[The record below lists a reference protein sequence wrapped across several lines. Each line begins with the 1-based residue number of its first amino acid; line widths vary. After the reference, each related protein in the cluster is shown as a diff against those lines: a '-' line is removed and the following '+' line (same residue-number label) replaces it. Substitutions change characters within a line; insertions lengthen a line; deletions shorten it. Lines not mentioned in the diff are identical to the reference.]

1 MPEQEAP
8 REKQLRMRLEQLMD
22 ISQALMAEQDVNRLL
37 IHVMEAAM
45 ALTSSD
51 AGSLYL
57 IEDARTAEP
66 AVLTAD
72 TSASCVFSF
81 EYARNHSIPFD
92 FEAKK
97 TPIRSDSINGY
108 VALSGKPI
116 RIRNARILPEDAPY
130 KHDSSF
136 DERTG
141 YQTGSMLTVPM
152 RNRGS
157 GIIGVLQLI
166 NRMRPDPG
174 TPITETCA
182 PYSYTEEDE
191 QMMVT
196 FSSLAATA
204 LENSRLHSRQAHLL
218 QAQEALTASLTEAN
232 LQLEALSRRILTA
245 HEEERRRIARDLHD
259 GPAQTI
265 ANLVLKTEIIEKLME
280 RKDEGAARLQI
291 VRLQADIRT
300 ATSDIRGIMS
310 DLKPA
315 WLDQGLFTAIENRV
329 DLFRESMEETVEL
342 SLTGQD
348 VKLPPY
354 MASAVFQMVQ
364 EALTNIGKYAGASH
378 VWIQVNISED
388 TLEASV
394 RDDGTGFDMK
404 DVDKIRKTRKPGS
417 GFGLEGMRE
426 RVDLLQGTLII
437 ASEPGK
443 GTEIHIQ
450 VPVST
455 TLLRHEQPLQKTN
468 GTAYPSA
475 SHGQ

>member
-1 MPEQEAP
+1 MPVPEAP

-22 ISQALMAEQDVNRLL
+22 ISQALVAEQDVNRLL
-37 IHVMEAAM
+37 NHVMEAAM

-57 IEDARTAEP
+57 IEDARTSEP

-72 TSASCVFSF
+72 TSSCCVFSF
-81 EYARNHSIPFD
+81 VYARNHSVPFD

-97 TPIRSDSINGY
+97 IPIRPDSINGY
-108 VALSGKPI
+108 VALNGKPV
-116 RIRNARILPEDAPY
+116 RIRNARNLPIDAPY

-136 DERTG
+136 DEQMG

-152 RNRGS
+152 RNRES

-174 TPITETCA
+174 SGFEETCA
-182 PYSYTEEDE
+182 PFSYTDEDE

-204 LENSRLHSRQAHLL
+204 LENSRLHSRQTHLL
-218 QAQEALTASLTEAN
+218 QAQEALTASLTDAN

-259 GPAQTI
+259 GPAQSI

-280 RKDEGAARLQI
+280 RKDDAAAQVQI
-291 VRLQADIRT
+291 VRLQADIRM

-315 WLDQGLFTAIENRV
+315 WLDQGLFIAIENRV
-329 DLFRESMEETVEL
+329 DLFREGMDETVTL
-342 SLTGQD
+342 SLLGQD
-348 VKLPPY
+348 TNLPPY
-354 MASAVFQMVQ
+354 LASAVFHMVQ
-364 EALTNIGKYAGASH
+364 EALTNIRKYAHASH
-378 VWIQVNISED
+378 VWIQITIGED
-388 TLEASV
+388 ALEASV
-394 RDDGTGFDMK
+394 RDNGTGFDLK
-404 DVDKIRKTRKPGS
+404 DVVKNKRSWNPGS

-426 RVDLLQGTLII
+426 RVDLLQGSLLIS
-437 ASEPGK
+437 SEPGK
-443 GTEIHIQ
+443 GTEIRIR

-455 TLLRHEQPLQKTN
+455 TGLRHVQTQQKMN
-468 GTAYPSA
+468 GIAYPSA
-475 SHGQ
+475 

>member
-37 IHVMEAAM
+37 SHVMEAAM

-57 IEDARTAEP
+57 IEDALTAEP
-66 AVLTAD
+66 AALTAN
-72 TSASCVFSF
+72 TATSCVFSF

-92 FEAKK
+92 FEAQK

-108 VALSGKPI
+108 VALSGTPL
-116 RIRNARILPEDAPY
+116 RIRNARTLPSNAPY

-152 RNRGS
+152 RNRES
-157 GIIGVLQLI
+157 DIIGVLQLI
-166 NRMRPDPG
+166 NRMLPDPG
-174 TPITETCA
+174 TPYAETCA
-182 PYSYTEEDE
+182 PYSYTAQDE

-218 QAQEALTASLTEAN
+218 QVQEALTESLTDAN

-265 ANLVLKTEIIEKLME
+265 ANLVLKTEIIGKLLE
-280 RKDEGAARLQI
+280 RKDDAAARMQLA
-291 VRLQADIRT
+291 RLQADIRT

-315 WLDQGLFTAIENRV
+315 WLDQGLFMAIENRV
-329 DLFRESMEETVEL
+329 DLFRESMKETMVL
-342 SLTGQD
+342 SFSGQD
-348 VKLPPY
+348 TNLPPY
-354 MASAVFQMVQ
+354 VASAVFLMVQ
-364 EALTNIGKYAGASH
+364 EAITNIRKYAAASH
-378 VWIQVNISED
+378 VWIQVTITGD
-388 TLEASV
+388 VLKASV
-394 RDDGTGFDMK
+394 RDDGTGFSMK
-404 DVDKIRKTRKPGS
+404 RVEKNKSTRKPGS

-426 RVDLLQGTLII
+426 RMDLLQGTLAIV
-437 ASEPGK
+437 SELGK
-443 GTEIHIQ
+443 GTEINIC
-450 VPVST
+450 VPIST
-455 TLLRHEQPLQKTN
+455 TQGDHVPPRRKMN
-468 GTAYPSA
+468 DTAYPSA
-475 SHGQ
+475 SHD